1 MIIPL
6 KGGHSFDSAAM
17 GQCSSHSSRWRGDVH
32 GRVHLPQICLW
43 GQVRRVVVT
52 GSQTSGQRRLDVN
65 VRVVTVSHGR
75 SLSSKGIFQKNVQ
88 LFLARLF
95 TADKTN
101 SEMSCFSFGKRV
113 QVFNYPAPFTIQC
126 TRNNYLSGPTCQSF
140 KKWSNGHIYI
150 TIQTFSMLHVLLFRE
165 KKK

>member
-1 MIIPL
+1 MNPAAGECSLLLSDATWSRKTAKTVASRGDTQGQLQKQVQVMIIPL

-17 GQCSSHSSRWRGDVH
+17 GQCSSYSSRWRGDVH

-75 SLSSKGIFQKNVQ
+75 SLSSKGIFQK
-88 LFLARLF
+88 
-95 TADKTN
+95 KT
-101 SEMSCFSFGKRV
+101 
-113 QVFNYPAPFTIQC
+113 FNYFSLD
-126 TRNNYLSGPTCQSF
+126 YLQPIKPILKCRAFHF
-140 KKWSNGHIYI
+140 KS
-150 TIQTFSMLHVLLFRE
+150 
-165 KKK
+165 